1 MPIFFGS
8 IFFRRIN
15 KIKKEYEPNSFNDYD
30 FLKKQNLVTLIRV
43 IASNLHCNW
52 EALPW
57 AEKNYGMAKQIFTR
71 KFCET
76 GHSAD
81 LAFEFIYQIKL
92 HICSDEVE
100 VDEIIDLELLKKI
113 DPDYMIID

>member
-1 MPIFFGS
+1 M
-8 IFFRRIN
+8 R
-15 KIKKEYEPNSFNDYD
+15 
-30 FLKKQNLVTLIRV
+30 
-43 IASNLHCNW
+43 CNW

-57 AEKNYGMAKQIFTR
+57 AEKNSGMAKQIFTR

-76 GHSAD
+76 GHSAN
-81 LAFEFIYQIKL
+81 LAFEFLYQIKL

>member
-1 MPIFFGS
+1 M
-8 IFFRRIN
+8 
-15 KIKKEYEPNSFNDYD
+15 
-30 FLKKQNLVTLIRV
+30 VTLIRV
-43 IASNLHCNW
+43 ITSNLRCNW

-76 GHSAD
+76 GHSAN
-81 LAFEFIYQIKL
+81 LAFEFLYQIKL